1 MRNLMAIFLSVAS
14 LGLAACAA
22 DGPSDGAAYRNE
34 LTGQVCTPNGTQ
46 GPLPGQKGQH
56 GNGGHNSPTGIPGD
70 NLDDPHSGKID
81 CYYDGNSGQGD
92 DKKHPCAPG
101 CDNQH
106 CCVDV
111 DGGAPQPGDD
121 GNGGGG
127 GGGGSDIDAGPGTV

>member
-1 MRNLMAIFLSVAS
+1 MNKLMTAAAALLAS
-14 LGLAACAA
+14 LALNACAGDTSTYHNA
-22 DGPSDGAAYRNE
+22 
-34 LTGQVCTPNGTQ
+34 LTGDSCTPNSSYV
-46 GPLPGQKGQH
+46 PLGSGN

-70 NLDDPHSGKID
+70 NIDDPHSGKVD

-111 DGGAPQPGDD
+111 DAGTPPQPPPDV
-121 GNGGGG
+121 
-127 GGGGSDIDAGPGTV
+127 DATPAPTPDAAGEIPTPP